1 MKLKDN
7 LILLKNKYNLYF
19 NQFNFKCCI
28 GKNGLTSK
36 KIEGDQKT
44 PIGTYKLGGLFYRK
58 DRVKKPL
65 TSILCKPIKKNMGW
79 CNDFK
84 DQNNYNKLVAI
95 KKIPKSEK
103 LFRLDYKYDYFI
115 PILYN
120 TKKRILK
127 KGSAIFL
134 HLTKNYKG
142 TAGCIALKKSDFLIL
157 LKLINKNTKIKIN

>member
-7 LILLKNKYNLYF
+7 LILLKNKYNLHF
-19 NQFNFKCCI
+19 NHFDFKCCI
-28 GKNGLTSK
+28 GKRGLSSNK
-36 KIEGDQKT
+36 VEGDLKT
-44 PIGTYKLGGLFYRK
+44 PKGIYKLGGLFYRK

-65 TSILCKPIKKNMGW
+65 TTLVCKPINKSMGW

-84 DQNNYNKLVAI
+84 DQKNYNKLISI
-95 KKIPKSEK
+95 KKIKISEK
-103 LFRLDYKYDYFI
+103 LFRLDYKYDYFL

-120 TKKRILK
+120 TKKRVLN

-142 TAGCIALKKSDFLIL
+142 TAGCIALKKKDFLIL
-157 LKLINKNTKIKIN
+157 MKLINKNTKIKIN